1 MRNTFGDEKMF
12 ATVLAADKRKV
23 EYAIEH
29 INHWLEG
36 NQLADLDEFH
46 DNMRKLESICN
57 PVIAK
62 IYQANGEMELKEE
75 IKFYEGDETDM
86 NGATQENVPNKE
98 IIKICGGADCFMVG
112 ATQED
117 EKYREIKNKAQEAE
131 NKIGAKNTLKKHV
144 YYMRYKIRDVKNNF
158 LTKILCSA
166 E

>member
-1 MRNTFGDEKMF
+1 
-12 ATVLAADKRKV
+12 
-23 EYAIEH
+23 
-29 INHWLEG
+29 
-36 NQLADLDEFH
+36 
-46 DNMRKLESICN
+46 MRKLESICN

-131 NKIGAKNTLKKHV
+131 NKIGAKNTLKNHV